1 MLHNGAAPHA
11 KLIVDDFSDDQGPS
25 LYIPDGAS
33 FPGNVHG
40 KEPQILSGDEQI
52 LFLQTT
58 ARICWPSATAWARAS
73 TATRG
78 VNASH
83 SRFIFG
89 ILLLSLSIRE

>member
-11 KLIVDDFSDDQGPS
+11 KLIVDDFSDGQGSFGVPN
-25 LYIPDGAS
+25 GAS
-33 FPGNVHG
+33 FPGNVHD
-40 KEPQILSGDEQI
+40 KEQQNLSGDEQI
-52 LFLQTT
+52 LSLQTT